1 MRSGSGQGD
10 TIVKIIGTGLG
21 RTGTMSLK
29 LALEQLGFG
38 PCYHMEAV
46 FNDLEKRVPQWNDA
60 LAGRPDW
67 VKTFEGFD
75 SGVDWPIAGFY
86 KELYAAYPDA
96 KFILSTRSP
105 DSWAASF
112 GATIAK
118 LLEERGTAAEPMK
131 PWLEMAYGV
140 IARSGFPDG
149 LSDAERMARFTAH
162 NEAVKKTIPAGQLLV
177 FEVKQGWEPLCRFLG
192 IDVPQGPFPRTN
204 DRAEFWDLVSGGQ

>member
-1 MRSGSGQGD
+1 M
-10 TIVKIIGTGLG
+10 KIIGAGLG

-60 LAGRPDW
+60 LAGKPDW
-67 VKTFEGFD
+67 DAIFD
-75 SGVDWPIAGFY
+75 GYSSSVDWPTSGFY

-96 KFILSTRSP
+96 QFVLSTRSP
-105 DSWAASF
+105 ESWAASF

-118 LLEERGTAAEPMK
+118 LIEDRENAPPHMK
-131 PWLEMAYGV
+131 PWLDMAYGV

-162 NEAVKKTIPAGQLLV
+162 NDAVKEAIPAEQLLV
-177 FEVKQGWEPLCRFLG
+177 FEVKQGWAPLCDFLG
-192 IDVPQGPFPRTN
+192 VDAPDGPFPRTN
-204 DRAEFWDLVSGGQ
+204 NRAEFWDLVSGGQ